1 LQTDGAAILTDGC
14 WRQRFNGD
22 PGVLGRSIR
31 IDGLSKTIVGVLPP
45 DFCFLSSKAQIFL
58 PLSSSAEERA
68 LNARHVSG
76 TETIARLK
84 PGAALI
90 EAQAEIDADNAAH
103 AGRGGRL
110 PHANNTF
117 FVVMGT
123 SQVPASLSSTLQTA
137 VRKLDSDLPIDDL
150 RSMEVRI
157 ADSLITRRS
166 PALLAGIFALA
177 ALLLAA
183 IGTYGVLSYAVAQR
197 RREIGVRMALG
208 ALPKQIANQ
217 FRALG
222 LRLFG
227 AGAMLRIAGA
237 WLARRAMQSILFDVP
252 AVNMA
257 MLAATSGI
265 MAVVSLVA
273 CWLPARRA
281 ARVDPMVALKHE

>member
-1 LQTDGAAILTDGC
+1 
-14 WRQRFNGD
+14 
-22 PGVLGRSIR
+22 
-31 IDGLSKTIVGVLPP
+31 
-45 DFCFLSSKAQIFL
+45 
-58 PLSSSAEERA
+58 
-68 LNARHVSG
+68 
-76 TETIARLK
+76 
-84 PGAALI
+84 
-90 EAQAEIDADNAAH
+90 
-103 AGRGGRL
+103 
-110 PHANNTF
+110 
-117 FVVMGT
+117 MGT

-208 ALPKQIANQ
+208 AMPKQIANQ

>member
-1 LQTDGAAILTDGC
+1 
-14 WRQRFNGD
+14 
-22 PGVLGRSIR
+22 
-31 IDGLSKTIVGVLPP
+31 
-45 DFCFLSSKAQIFL
+45 
-58 PLSSSAEERA
+58 
-68 LNARHVSG
+68 
-76 TETIARLK
+76 
-84 PGAALI
+84 
-90 EAQAEIDADNAAH
+90 
-103 AGRGGRL
+103 
-110 PHANNTF
+110 
-117 FVVMGT
+117 
-123 SQVPASLSSTLQTA
+123 
-137 VRKLDSDLPIDDL
+137 
-150 RSMEVRI
+150 
-157 ADSLITRRS
+157 
-166 PALLAGIFALA
+166 
-177 ALLLAA
+177 
-183 IGTYGVLSYAVAQR
+183 
-197 RREIGVRMALG
+197 MALG